1 VDVRTGAYEVQE
13 MRRGTAN
20 VRTPHGTPQPAT
32 MNAQEQHWAGA
43 EGNAY
48 AARNM
53 AGLPSALALWAE
65 ILKLAPVKSVVEF
78 GANIGTNIRAIRQLL
93 PGVQT
98 AGVEINKA
106 AAGML
111 QRQAEEVFEESVL
124 TWEPPKTWDLS
135 FTRGVLIHVAP
146 NDLPKVYDRLFRASN
161 RYVLV
166 AEYYNPAPV
175 EIEYRGEMGRLW
187 KRDFA
192 GEMLDIYPLRLVDYG
207 FVWKRAAFAQDDITW
222 FLMEKQ

>member
-1 VDVRTGAYEVQE
+1 
-13 MRRGTAN
+13 
-20 VRTPHGTPQPAT
+20 
-32 MNAQEQHWAGA
+32 MNAQEQHWSGA
-43 EGNAY
+43 DGNAY
-48 AARNM
+48 VARNM
-53 AGLPSALALWAE
+53 AGLPSALVLWSE
-65 ILKLAPVKSVVEF
+65 ILKRAPVKSVVEL

-111 QRQAEEVFEESVL
+111 SRQADEVYEGSVL
-124 TWEPPKTWDLS
+124 TWEPPKTWELS
-135 FTRGVLIHVAP
+135 FTRGVLIHIAP
-146 NDLPKVYDRLFRASN
+146 NDLPKAYDRLFRASG

-166 AEYYNPAPV
+166 AEYYNPSPV

-207 FVWKRAAFAQDDITW
+207 FVYHRGPFPQDSVTW

>member
-1 VDVRTGAYEVQE
+1 
-13 MRRGTAN
+13 
-20 VRTPHGTPQPAT
+20 
-32 MNAQEQHWAGA
+32 MNPQEQHWSGP

-53 AGLPSALALWAE
+53 AGLPAALALWAE
-65 ILKLAPVKSVVEF
+65 ILKLANVKSVVEL

-111 QRQAEEVFEESVL
+111 QRQADEVYEDSVL
-124 TWEPPKTWDLS
+124 TWEPPKTWDLA
-135 FTRGVLIHVAP
+135 FTRGVLIHISP
-146 NDLPKVYDRLFRASN
+146 NDLPKVYDRLFRASA

-166 AEYYNPAPV
+166 AEYYNPTPV
-175 EIEYRGEMGRLW
+175 SIPYRGQELLLW

-207 FVWKRAAFAQDDITW
+207 FVWRRAAFAQDDISW
-222 FLMEKQ
+222 FLMEKK